1 MSQTDLKALQNPLLA
16 LLIVAVIGASIIYY
30 SERMA
35 LVARQQLTRQQV
47 QLKDAQLRLQKS
59 GLEKDIIVK
68 YIDRYRQM
76 EQAGYIGEEQRI
88 NWVDGLRLANRQAD
102 LFGVEYQIGAQR
114 PFPYASDFN
123 PGQIALNQSVMRLR
137 FRLLHEE
144 DLLRFFNAL
153 ARQGTG
159 LFSIDQC
166 LLRRINTGGI
176 IRYQPNVNAECD
188 LSWITV
194 KVAPTPQPTRA
205 QGPAPVVQ

>member
-1 MSQTDLKALQNPLLA
+1 MNQTDLKALQVPLLA
-16 LLIVAVIGASIIYY
+16 LLVVAVIGASIIYY
-30 SERMA
+30 SERMV
-35 LVARQQLTRQQV
+35 LTAREQLSRQQV
-47 QLKDAQLRLQKS
+47 LLKDAQTRLQKS
-59 GLEKDIIVK
+59 GLEKDIIVR

-76 EQAGYIGEEQRI
+76 ERIGYIGEEQRI
-88 NWVDGLRLANRQAD
+88 NWLDGLRMANRQAD

-114 PFPYASDFN
+114 PYPYASDFN

-166 LLRRINTGGI
+166 MLRRINTGGI

-194 KVAPTPQPTRA
+194 KVAPAPQPRA
-205 QGPAPVVQ
+205 EGPGPVVR